1 LEDLK
6 KKLEKE
12 SKNAELFQRKAKEV
26 EEKIKNQEKERILQL
41 KELQKKSDEA
51 IKEALKQAE
60 NKRKLEMSEL
70 KKGNSLIELENIRL
84 QAELKKSKQ
93 KHESYVLLEEK
104 KNKKIEAPQQVLNS
118 PGYLSHMQAYYNS
131 KNKTTLAPVRPASN
145 NNINFDNS
153 VNGFDCSTINIA
165 RKNDA
170 MFAGENSSNN
180 ISNSFDNNLKVF
192 QNTKSNQFNP
202 FDVSTHKNNSSNL
215 YKMLLFHD
223 MLKND

>member
-84 QAELKKSKQ
+84 QAELKKTKQ
-93 KHESYVLLEEK
+93 KHDSYVLLEEK
-104 KNKKIEAPQQVLNS
+104 KIKKLKHLNK
-118 PGYLSHMQAYYNS
+118 
-131 KNKTTLAPVRPASN
+131 
-145 NNINFDNS
+145 
-153 VNGFDCSTINIA
+153 C
-165 RKNDA
+165 
-170 MFAGENSSNN
+170 
-180 ISNSFDNNLKVF
+180 
-192 QNTKSNQFNP
+192 
-202 FDVSTHKNNSSNL
+202 
-215 YKMLLFHD
+215 
-223 MLKND
+223 